1 MNKYD
6 FKDTLLEEINRYKE
20 LTKQY
25 QMQSLANK
33 FQQLYNDIMQDYY
46 SFVVVGEFSTGKST
60 FLNALI
66 ENAIL
71 PTGITPTTA
80 TINVIKYGKEYKAT
94 IIYTD
99 GKEST
104 NTNKNILKEF
114 IAKNIKDAEQIN
126 RIEMSQPIEFLKDQ
140 IVLVDTPGLNDIN
153 ELRSDITYQYIPRAD
168 VVFFLLD
175 CRAPIRQTEYEFI
188 TNTLLSNGL
197 DKIIYIAN
205 FADEVDEDELDTIIE
220 KMRRNI
226 RQGTNVN
233 EVEIIPFSALEAI
246 DAIVDND
253 EELYEISGMPIVKEK
268 MKKLCNSGSRMQ
280 EKKKRFETRLFLL
293 KEEFHALLQQKKVLL
308 EKSNEELQQYNLQ
321 LKNWYDTKQVFL
333 DNLKEYKD
341 DRIHEFQKMAKISI
355 ETFFEDLEEEVHE
368 RIDVYTGN
376 QVQVFFETEIPII
389 IKRKMKNWIERYT
402 PHIHELIGKL
412 EIAIAEIL
420 TQMFKEKI
428 SVNSFRRQSIIANAK
443 VIELQSGEKA
453 DPFLTSG
460 LIVGGA
466 STLLLALGG
475 TMFLPIL
482 GMVGLPYLQKN
493 IQKKQLESLKPQM
506 KIDVSSKLL
515 EVKFQFIDEVCNYI
529 GKSANEVY
537 EQSLQLFYEQIS
549 EQELLLKEQIESNK
563 NASNNNKQE
572 VLKITKLLEERK
584 LLTI

>member
-1 MNKYD
+1 
-6 FKDTLLEEINRYKE
+6 
-20 LTKQY
+20 
-25 QMQSLANK
+25 
-33 FQQLYNDIMQDYY
+33 
-46 SFVVVGEFSTGKST
+46 
-60 FLNALI
+60 
-66 ENAIL
+66 
-71 PTGITPTTA
+71 
-80 TINVIKYGKEYKAT
+80 
-94 IIYTD
+94 
-99 GKEST
+99 
-104 NTNKNILKEF
+104 
-114 IAKNIKDAEQIN
+114 
-126 RIEMSQPIEFLKDQ
+126 
-140 IVLVDTPGLNDIN
+140 
-153 ELRSDITYQYIPRAD
+153 
-168 VVFFLLD
+168 
-175 CRAPIRQTEYEFI
+175 
-188 TNTLLSNGL
+188 
-197 DKIIYIAN
+197 
-205 FADEVDEDELDTIIE
+205 
-220 KMRRNI
+220 
-226 RQGTNVN
+226 
-233 EVEIIPFSALEAI
+233 
-246 DAIVDND
+246 
-253 EELYEISGMPIVKEK
+253 
-268 MKKLCNSGSRMQ
+268 
-280 EKKKRFETRLFLL
+280 
-293 KEEFHALLQQKKVLL
+293 
-308 EKSNEELQQYNLQ
+308 
-321 LKNWYDTKQVFL
+321 
-333 DNLKEYKD
+333 
-341 DRIHEFQKMAKISI
+341 MAKISI
-355 ETFFEDLEEEVHE
+355 ETFFKDLEEEVHE

-376 QVQVFFETEIPII
+376 QVHVFFETEIPII

-443 VIELQSGEKA
+443 EIELQSGEKA

-537 EQSLQLFYEQIS
+537 EQSLQFFYERIS